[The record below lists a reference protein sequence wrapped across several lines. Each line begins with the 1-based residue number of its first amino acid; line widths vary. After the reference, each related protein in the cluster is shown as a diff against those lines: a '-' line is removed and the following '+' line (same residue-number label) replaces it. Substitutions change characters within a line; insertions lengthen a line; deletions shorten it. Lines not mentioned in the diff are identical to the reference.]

1 MSWWL
6 YISCD
11 FMAKIEKK
19 SIKNSIKINKLHWDL
34 PVIKMTRTPGW
45 CLFCDHE

>member
-1 MSWWL
+1 MYWWL

-11 FMAKIEKK
+11 FMAKIENER
-19 SIKNSIKINKLHWDL
+19 IKYCVKRNKLHYDL

-45 CLFCDHE
+45 CPYCHLE